1 MRRPAF
7 RTFKLCRHKS
17 ISSLVKKRRYS
28 VNESDLDTSRKLL
41 VKFAYNLPIGTDE
54 RNQLRDQI
62 VKHRDKKIKKHKNEI
77 DLAQRRVEGI
87 EGQIKYITETVG
99 GSTPMLNDSYLELK
113 ETLEQLKRVDT
124 FSLGFLK

>member
-1 MRRPAF
+1 MRRPAL
-7 RTFKLCRHKS
+7 RTFKLCQHRS

-41 VKFAYNLPIGTDE
+41 VKLTYNLPISTDE
-54 RNQLRDQI
+54 RNQLKDQI
-62 VKHRDKKIKKHKNEI
+62 VKHRDKKIKKHQNEI

-87 EGQIKYITETVG
+87 EGQIKYIIETVG